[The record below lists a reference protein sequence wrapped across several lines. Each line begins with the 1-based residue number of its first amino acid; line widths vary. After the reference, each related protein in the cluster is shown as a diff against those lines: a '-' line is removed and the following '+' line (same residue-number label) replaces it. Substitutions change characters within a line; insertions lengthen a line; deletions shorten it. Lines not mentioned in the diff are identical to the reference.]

1 MSSTGDVP
9 SLDVLVVAPHPDDAE
24 LGAGGTICKLQEE
37 GLQVGVVDLTDGE
50 PTPHGSPEIRAAETR
65 MATELLGLAWRGN
78 LGLPN
83 RELEATLEAR
93 RQLAIVIRLS
103 SPRWILAPYW
113 QDAHPDHIAATEIAE
128 AARFWAKL
136 TKTDMPGD
144 PWHPE
149 RIFHYFCVH
158 LKLAVHPSFIVDIS
172 DQWPRKLAA
181 IEAYQSQFVTNR
193 PTDSPTLLEQF
204 HLDAAYWGK
213 LIGRRFGEPFAAR
226 EPVGIDSLQGLI

>member
-1 MSSTGDVP
+1 
-9 SLDVLVVAPHPDDAE
+9 
-24 LGAGGTICKLQEE
+24 
-37 GLQVGVVDLTDGE
+37 
-50 PTPHGSPEIRAAETR
+50 
-65 MATELLGLAWRGN
+65 
-78 LGLPN
+78 
-83 RELEATLEAR
+83 
-93 RQLAIVIRLS
+93 LAIVIRLS

-113 QDAHPDHIAATEIAE
+113 QDAHPDHVAATEIAE

-158 LKLAVHPSFIVDIS
+158 LKLAVRPSFIVDIS

-226 EPVGIDSLQGLI
+226 EPVGLDSLQGLI